1 MFSGLRRH
9 VTAVVQVKL
18 AKQDHRSTI
27 YSKPPKENIGPGQTV
42 FTMSIFALGLLVP
55 AGWIMYHIPVYRQ
68 TPPSQV

>member
-1 MFSGLRRH
+1 MFSGLRGQVR
-9 VTAVVQVKL
+9 AVLRVKL
-18 AKQDHRSTI
+18 AKQDHRSNI
-27 YSKPPKENIGPGQTV
+27 YSKPPKEKIGPGQTV